1 MIANIFTVL
10 LTYLWDV
17 IQMTFSFLI
26 ICLGPLMILATV
38 MNFMAGKVERYSYRL
53 FGQKAYL
60 RLFGGLGTAAHELGH
75 AFFCVIFRHRITEMK
90 LFSPDPAKGTLGYV
104 NHAYNPK
111 SRYQQIGNF
120 FIGIGPVITGSL
132 VIYILAAI
140 LIGVRPPSEYLPEGF
155 VTQKESGLLSLL
167 VSALEMS
174 WYTAIGAIKDIFSG
188 ENFSSFWFY
197 LFLYLVFAIGSSVT
211 LSGADLKGAQKGFIY
226 LVVFIL
232 IINVITLWMGDFMM
246 DFSLFLS
253 RITGFINAYLLL
265 AALLNLL
272 FLGILVALTK
282 LLRR

>member
-1 MIANIFTVL
+1 MIANVFVL
-10 LTYLWDV
+10 FLNYLWDV
-17 IQMTFSFLI
+17 VQVTFSFLI
-26 ICLGPLMILATV
+26 ISLGPLIVLAAV
-38 MNFMAGKVERYSYRL
+38 MNFIAGKVERYSYRL
-53 FGQKAYL
+53 FGQKTYL

-140 LIGVRPPSEYLPEGF
+140 LIGVSPPSEYLPEGF
-155 VTQKESGLLSLL
+155 VTQQDAGLLSVLG
-167 VSALEMS
+167 SALQMS
-174 WYTAIGAIKDIFSG
+174 WYTAIGAFKDIFIG
-188 ENFSSFWFY
+188 GFSTFWFY

-232 IINVITLWMGDFMM
+232 VVNGITLWMGDFMM
-246 DFSLFLS
+246 NFSLFFS
-253 RITGFINAYLLL
+253 RITGFMNAYLLL
-265 AALLNLL
+265 AAFLNLL
-272 FLGILVALTK
+272 FLGILVGLTK
-282 LLRR
+282 ILRR